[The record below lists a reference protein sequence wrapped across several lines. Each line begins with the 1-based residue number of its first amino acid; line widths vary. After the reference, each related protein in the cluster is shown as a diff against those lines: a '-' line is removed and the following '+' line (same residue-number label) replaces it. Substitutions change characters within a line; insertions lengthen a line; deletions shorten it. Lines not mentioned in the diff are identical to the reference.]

1 MYANGQTLMSKDRK
15 RLVRLKPVSGAGI
28 WSEGIELFI
37 DEDGNEFTDSI
48 NHYTYIKDEF
58 GRAYSSPV
66 ENGQYVDISAKKYLI
81 SDEELLQMRVQSL
94 KDWEKVVLAR
104 MNGNAVKFTGYMV
117 NGKYKTY
124 TCDIPGKF
132 VHCAFCD
139 GGKCDVFQNYFL
151 INRCAKPLFKQ
162 YNSIKKEL
170 VNGPMIFYYE
180 GQLWLYDNDN
190 LVVIK
195 NVLKME
201 SLL

>member
-1 MYANGQTLMSKDRK
+1 MYANGQTLMSRDRK
-15 RLVRLKPVSGAGI
+15 RLVRIKPVSGAGI
-28 WSEGIELFI
+28 WDMMETFI
-37 DEDGNEFTDSI
+37 DEEGKEFIDNI
-48 NHYTYIKDEF
+48 DHYTYVQDEF
-58 GRAYSSPV
+58 GRPYSGPV
-66 ENGQYVDISAKKYLI
+66 ENGQYVDISAKKYLV
-81 SDEELLQMRVQSL
+81 SEEELVQMRVQSL

-117 NGKYKTY
+117 NGKYKTF
-124 TCDIPGKF
+124 TCDEPGMF
-132 VHCAFCD
+132 VHCVFCD
-139 GGKCDVFQNYFL
+139 GSKCKVFQDYFL
-151 INRCAKPLFKQ
+151 KNRKAKPLFKQ

-170 VNGPMIFYYE
+170 IDGPMVFYYE